1 VLPAVRRLALA
12 AIVAA
17 ALAGTAAAR
26 TVSVKWPAHGP
37 LHVLFVGD
45 SITVG
50 DTAIDPR
57 NQFRE
62 QVIDWLETHGRVTA
76 VKDGRGGVRVAYWAA
91 RKLPAGMNLVIIEL
105 GTNDFF
111 AERAPTA
118 VDFARFD
125 RQYRWLVSHIRRSS
139 PRAKLVCL
147 SLWHPAVDGG
157 STMPWN
163 AIIRRDCAGGY
174 VNITDLGTKAHLA
187 ADGFH
192 PNDVA
197 HKLIAARIERI
208 FHVR

>member
-1 VLPAVRRLALA
+1 
-12 AIVAA
+12 
-17 ALAGTAAAR
+17 
-26 TVSVKWPAHGP
+26 VKWPAHGP

-50 DTAIDPR
+50 DTAIDPH

-62 QVIDWLETHGRVTA
+62 QVTGWLKTHGRVTD

-118 VDFARFD
+118 ADFARFD

-139 PRAKLVCL
+139 PHAKLVCL

-157 STMPWN
+157 STVPWN
-163 AIIRRDCAGGY
+163 SIIRRDCAGGY